1 MAVVP
6 FVLLTG
12 CSIGQNNED
21 KSIPIEKVDISRYE
35 KKMAEGVFEG
45 VLNTKFVDIKVNG
58 ELKMFYAVEDAVEQ
72 IKELKEGDK
81 IRFEYALSER
91 TFEEEIYSIVQLN
104 GKSITEE
111 KKPNKDK
118 LDKKDEKEEDVEKIE
133 MEVQYKDKTKI
144 VKAVESEFFGGK
156 INAIDTYD
164 WDGQKLTNE
173 DTEITFEEIEDTL
186 EDDVTRER
194 WRAAGILKEVGE
206 LKEQKETDID
216 GLKFLF
222 YVKTDDQYKEILVL
236 QTDKGYFRVET
247 DTSKGN
253 INNVKAEIEAMLE
266 TIK

>member
-12 CSIGQNNED
+12 CSIGQNNGD

-58 ELKMFYAVEDAVEQ
+58 ELKMFYAVEEAVEQ

-111 KKPNKDK
+111 KKPNKDQ
-118 LDKKDEKEEDVEKIE
+118 LNKKEKEEDEVEKVE
-133 MEVQYKDKTKI
+133 MEVEYKDKTKI

-164 WDGQKLTNE
+164 WDGKTLKNK
-173 DTEITFEEIEDTL
+173 DTEITFEEIEDTI

-194 WRAAGILKEVGE
+194 WRAAGILKEIGE
-206 LKEQKETDID
+206 LKEQKDTNID

-236 QTDKGYFRVET
+236 QTKKGYFRVET
-247 DTSKGN
+247 DTSKEN
-253 INNVKAEIEAMLE
+253 RDNVKSEVEAMIE